1 MMLKHMDSDIGALC
15 LNFTIDIKINDVV
28 KNFEL
33 KPNGNN
39 IPVTK
44 YFLNLIA

>member
-1 MMLKHMDSDIGALC
+1 MDSDIGALC
-15 LNFTIDIKINDVV
+15 LNFTIDIKVNNVI

-33 KPNGNN
+33 KKNGTD

-44 YFLNLIA
+44 YFLKLIF